1 MHQELI
7 KQAMGLFDTPE
18 KWNTFLELVW
28 QKDSIRNQW
37 FSLLKEN
44 ANKYFST
51 ADVVD
56 GWIFNSWSVWDMHWY
71 LSNHGDKSISLL
83 LGWWGELSLHADGNF
98 YDTEKANQ
106 LLKTEKY
113 SPIISAFNR
122 IDRFY
127 EGNRIVTESR
137 NFIFNSPYD
146 SRFDLDRLAWF
157 AGNKTDLFLYQI
169 AEKVNRF
176 RKDTKIT
183 NLLNELNTETLK
195 ALNS

>member
-7 KQAMGLFDTPE
+7 KQAMVLFDTSE

-37 FSLLKEN
+37 YTSLKET
-44 ANKYFST
+44 ANKHFST
-51 ADVVD
+51 NDIVE
-56 GWIFNSWSVWDMHWY
+56 GWSFNSWGVWDMHWY
-71 LSNHGDKSISLL
+71 LSRHGDKSISLI

-98 YDTEKANQ
+98 YDVEEANQ

-113 SPIISAFNR
+113 SPILSAFSR

-137 NFIFNSPYD
+137 NFVFGSPYD

-157 AGNKTDLFLYQI
+157 AGNKTDLFMNQI
-169 AEKVNRF
+169 IEKVNRF
-176 RKDTKIT
+176 RKDMKIT
-183 NLLNELNTETLK
+183 NLLIELNSETTK
-195 ALNS
+195 KV